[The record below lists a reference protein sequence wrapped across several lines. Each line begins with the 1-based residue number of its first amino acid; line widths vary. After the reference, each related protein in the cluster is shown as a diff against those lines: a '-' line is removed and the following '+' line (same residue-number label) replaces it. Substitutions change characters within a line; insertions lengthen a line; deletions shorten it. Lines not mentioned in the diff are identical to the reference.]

1 MLAQWRQSML
11 DDQTL
16 LDANAVLRYLLEDI
30 EAQATK
36 VEQAI
41 IRGAEVTIEVLAECV
56 YVLEGV
62 YHVPRQRVNES
73 LCILLDEASCRRK
86 NVAIEALSLYSASS
100 FDFVDCVLAAE
111 SDAGRR
117 DVLTFDKKLSK
128 LIKTLDETS
137 YVR

>member
-1 MLAQWRQSML
+1 MLAQWWQSML

-56 YVLEGV
+56 YG
-62 YHVPRQRVNES
+62 
-73 LCILLDEASCRRK
+73 LCVGGRLSC
-86 NVAIEALSLYSASS
+86 SAP
-100 FDFVDCVLAAE
+100 A
-111 SDAGRR
+111 R
-117 DVLTFDKKLSK
+117 
-128 LIKTLDETS
+128 
-137 YVR
+137 